1 MAAQTRTLRRL
12 FPAMESGE
20 YRKLFYAAGLS
31 AISLWALITARGWV
45 AYDLTGS
52 TTASGAVTF
61 AAIGPWV
68 LAPLGGA
75 LADRY
80 DRARVVMLCRFG
92 AALTAATLAILAF
105 TGTIELWN
113 LVLVTLISGI
123 IRSGEMPAQA
133 ALLPNT
139 VKGAALL
146 SAITLASMMQFGSKV
161 VGPVAGPVL
170 EHLGAGWVFA
180 GASLI
185 LLLSVWQM
193 MRIKVRSTGG
203 IEASADRGILR
214 DTANNIRDGLAYLG
228 RAPMVRLT
236 IGLVALHCMLTMAF
250 DLTLLPAYA
259 DRVLGGGS
267 TEFGYLLMGFGGG
280 ALVATVTLSAVP
292 GGRIRGRLLLV
303 VGLLSGAALT
313 FFGLVDSLLLAI
325 VAGVITGA
333 STAMFMALSS
343 VMVQAVVP
351 DTIRG
356 RVMSLYAMFAGGV
369 MSVSALV
376 SSLAAD
382 YVDLRL
388 FAVVPGIIFV
398 IVMLVFLIGLPRI
411 RSIIRHGEITEIV
424 PDVVQAAAAGAA
436 AGAAAMV
443 SLIAARSAPQQN
455 GAARQP
461 AGRPAIGGD

>member
-193 MRIKVRSTGG
+193 TRIKVRSTGG

-436 AGAAAMV
+436 AMV

-455 GAARQP
+455 GAARRP
-461 AGRPAIGGD
+461 AGRPVIGGD

>member
-1 MAAQTRTLRRL
+1 MRRL
-12 FPAMESGE
+12 FPAMESSE

-31 AISLWALITARGWV
+31 AISLWALITARGWI

-52 TTASGAVTF
+52 ASASGVVTF

-80 DRARVVMLCRFG
+80 DRARVVMICRLG
-92 AALTAATLAILAF
+92 AACTALALGILAF
-105 TGTIELWN
+105 TGAIALWN
-113 LVLVTLISGI
+113 LVLITVLSGI

-161 VGPVAGPVL
+161 IGPVAGPVL
-170 EHLGAGWVFA
+170 SELGAGWVFV
-180 GASLI
+180 GAAII
-185 LLLSVWQM
+185 LVLSVVQM
-193 MRIKVRSTGG
+193 MRMTVRSTGG
-203 IEASADRGILR
+203 IEARPGVSIWRETAD
-214 DTANNIRDGLAYLG
+214 NIRDGLQYLG

-280 ALVATVTLSAVP
+280 ALVATVLLSAVP
-292 GGRIRGRLLLV
+292 RGAIRGRILLV
-303 VGLLSGAALT
+303 VGLTSGVALT
-313 FFGLVDSLLLAI
+313 LFGLTSTLPLAI
-325 VAGVITGA
+325 ATGAITGA

-351 DTIRG
+351 DSIRG

-388 FAVVPGIIFV
+388 FAVVPGVIFV
-398 IVMLVFLIGLPRI
+398 GVMILFLIGLPRI
-411 RSIIRHGEITEIV
+411 RSIVRHGEITEVV
-424 PDVVQAAAAGAA
+424 PAAA
-436 AGAAAMV
+436 
-443 SLIAARSAPQQN
+443 
-455 GAARQP
+455 P
-461 AGRPAIGGD
+461 AGGGD

>member
-180 GASLI
+180 GASVI

-461 AGRPAIGGD
+461 ASRPVIGGD

>member
-113 LVLVTLISGI
+113 LVLVTLISGV

-180 GASLI
+180 GASVI

-193 MRIKVRSTGG
+193 TRIKVRSTGG

-436 AGAAAMV
+436 AMV

-455 GAARQP
+455 GAARRP
-461 AGRPAIGGD
+461 AGRPVIGGD

>member
-1 MAAQTRTLRRL
+1 MPQTRTTLRRF
-12 FPAMESGE
+12 FPAMESDD

-31 AISLWALITARGWV
+31 AVSLWALITARGWI

-52 TTASGAVTF
+52 ASASGAVTF

-80 DRARVVMLCRFG
+80 DRARVVMICRIG
-92 AALTAATLAILAF
+92 AALTALTLAVLAF
-105 TGTIELWN
+105 TGAIALWN

-139 VKGAALL
+139 VKAAALL

-161 VGPVAGPVL
+161 IGPVAGPVL
-170 EHLGAGWVFA
+170 AHLGAGWVFV
-180 GASLI
+180 GAAVI
-185 LLLSVWQM
+185 LGLSVWQM
-193 MRIKVRSTGG
+193 MRIDVRSTGG
-203 IEASADRGILR
+203 IEVRSGVGILR
-214 DTANNIRDGLAYLG
+214 STALNIREGLQYLG
-228 RAPMVRLT
+228 QAPTVRLT

-267 TEFGYLLMGFGGG
+267 TELGYLLMGFGGG
-280 ALVATVTLSAVP
+280 ALVATIALSAVP
-292 GGRIRGRLLLV
+292 GGAVRGRILLV
-303 VGLLSGAALT
+303 VGLTSGAALT
-313 FFGLVDSLLLAI
+313 FFGLADSLSLAL

-333 STAMFMALSS
+333 STALFMALSS

-351 DTIRG
+351 DAIRG

-369 MSVSALV
+369 MSVSAFV

-388 FAVVPGIIFV
+388 FAIVPGIIFV
-398 IVMLVFLIGLPRI
+398 AVMLVCIVGLPRI
-411 RSIIRHGEITEIV
+411 RSIIRHGEIIE
-424 PDVVQAAAAGAA
+424 
-436 AGAAAMV
+436 
-443 SLIAARSAPQQN
+443 AP
-455 GAARQP
+455 P
-461 AGRPAIGGD
+461 APAPAPSGD

>member
-1 MAAQTRTLRRL
+1 MATQTRTLRRL

-461 AGRPAIGGD
+461 AGRPVIGGD

>member
-1 MAAQTRTLRRL
+1 MPQTQTTLRRF

-31 AISLWALITARGWV
+31 AVSLWALITARGWI

-52 TTASGAVTF
+52 ASASGAVTF

-80 DRARVVMLCRFG
+80 DRARVVMICRIG
-92 AALTAATLAILAF
+92 AALTALILAVLAF
-105 TGTIELWN
+105 TGAIALWN

-139 VKGAALL
+139 VKAAALL

-161 VGPVAGPVL
+161 IGPVAGPVL
-170 EHLGAGWVFA
+170 AHLGAGWVFV
-180 GASLI
+180 GAAVI
-185 LLLSVWQM
+185 LGLSVWQM
-193 MRIKVRSTGG
+193 MRIDVRSTGG
-203 IEASADRGILR
+203 IQVRSGVGILR
-214 DTANNIRDGLAYLG
+214 STAANIREGLQYLG
-228 RAPMVRLT
+228 QAPTVRLT

-267 TEFGYLLMGFGGG
+267 TELGYLLMGFGGG
-280 ALVATVTLSAVP
+280 ALVATIALSAVP
-292 GGRIRGRLLLV
+292 GGAVRGRILLV
-303 VGLLSGAALT
+303 VGLTSGAALT
-313 FFGLVDSLLLAI
+313 FFGLANSLTLALI
-325 VAGVITGA
+325 AGVITGA
-333 STAMFMALSS
+333 STALFMALSS

-351 DTIRG
+351 DAIRG

-369 MSVSALV
+369 MSVSAFV

-388 FAVVPGIIFV
+388 FAIVPGIIFV
-398 IVMLVFLIGLPRI
+398 AVMLICIFGLPRI
-411 RSIIRHGEITEIV
+411 RSIIRHGEIIEAPPPTPV
-424 PDVVQAAAAGAA
+424 PTP
-436 AGAAAMV
+436 
-443 SLIAARSAPQQN
+443 S
-455 GAARQP
+455 
-461 AGRPAIGGD
+461 GD

>member
-1 MAAQTRTLRRL
+1 MAMETRARETRTLRRL

-31 AISLWALITARGWV
+31 AVSLWALITARGWV

-52 TTASGAVTF
+52 ATASGAVTF

-80 DRARVVMLCRFG
+80 DRARVVMICRFG
-92 AALTAATLAILAF
+92 AALTAAALAVLAF
-105 TGTIELWN
+105 TGTIALWN

-180 GASLI
+180 GASVI

-303 VGLLSGAALT
+303 VGLLSGASLT

-388 FAVVPGIIFV
+388 FAVVPGIVFV
-398 IVMLVFLIGLPRI
+398 IVMVVFLIGLPRI

-436 AGAAAMV
+436 AMV
-443 SLIAARSAPQQN
+443 SLVAARRAPQ
-455 GAARQP
+455 RSSEYVS
-461 AGRPAIGGD
+461 GD